1 MNWSAVSFIT
11 RTNWRAAMSDQDF
24 AEKRSSDN
32 VPRGTKLPVI
42 ISKNDAR
49 QGHIERR
56 VLYVLGFGT
65 AGAIFVNMT
74 VFLYF
79 LSFHASG

>member
-1 MNWSAVSFIT
+1 MSYRNFTEKQNSETKQSAT
-11 RTNWRAAMSDQDF
+11 ER
-24 AEKRSSDN
+24 
-32 VPRGTKLPVI
+32 PVI
-42 ISKNDAR
+42 ISENDAR
-49 QGHIERR
+49 QGLIDHH
-56 VLYVLGFGT
+56 VLYVLGFGV

>member
-1 MNWSAVSFIT
+1 
-11 RTNWRAAMSDQDF
+11 MSDRNF
-24 AEKRSSDN
+24 AGNQNSD
-32 VPRGTKLPVI
+32 GTQREMKLPVI

-49 QGHIERR
+49 QGHIDHQ
-56 VLYVLGFGT
+56 VLYVLGFGV

-79 LSFHASG
+79 LSFHGAG

>member
-1 MNWSAVSFIT
+1 
-11 RTNWRAAMSDQDF
+11 MSDRSL
-24 AEKRSSDN
+24 AEKQNSDN
-32 VPRGTKLPVI
+32 TQRGTEHPVI

-49 QGHIERR
+49 QGHIDYH
-56 VLYVLGFGT
+56 VLYVLGFGV

>member
-1 MNWSAVSFIT
+1 
-11 RTNWRAAMSDQDF
+11 MSEDIQ
-24 AEKRSSDN
+24 
-32 VPRGTKLPVI
+32 RGKEPPVI
-42 ISKNDAR
+42 ISENDAR
-49 QGHIERR
+49 QGHIDHH
-56 VLYVLGFGT
+56 VLYVLGFGV

>member
-1 MNWSAVSFIT
+1 
-11 RTNWRAAMSDQDF
+11 MSERYF
-24 AEKRSSDN
+24 AEKQSSEN
-32 VPRGTKLPVI
+32 RQFATELPVI

-49 QGHIERR
+49 QGHIDHH
-56 VLYVLGFGT
+56 VLYVLGFGV

>member
-1 MNWSAVSFIT
+1 
-11 RTNWRAAMSDQDF
+11 MSDRSL
-24 AEKRSSDN
+24 AEKQSSDN
-32 VPRGTKLPVI
+32 TQRGTQLPVI

-49 QGHIERR
+49 GGHIDHH
-56 VLYVLGFGT
+56 VLYVLGFSV